1 MVKEIEASI
10 VPVEALAALPCAA
23 GAEMMGFVARSAD
36 RWQDPNGT

>member
-23 GAEMMGFVARSAD
+23 GAAMMVFVARSAD
-36 RWQDPNGT
+36 RSQDPNGT